1 MEREMKPPLTP
12 DRPASSLPL
21 ERTIWPAG
29 IALVLA
35 ALAAYHNSF
44 SVPFIFDDSASIVQN
59 ETIRHLSHLGE
70 VLKGPPWAALT
81 VNGRPLLNLTLAINY
96 ALGGLEV
103 GGYHWVNLAI
113 HCLAALTLFGVVRR
127 SLLQPVLVDR
137 LGQVA
142 VPIAFMTALLWI
154 LHPIQTEA
162 VTYLIQRAESQVS
175 LFYLL
180 TLYAFIRATS
190 AEKGTIWY
198 LLTIAFCFVGMGA
211 KEVMVT
217 APVIVFLYDRTFV
230 AGSFLEA
237 WRRRWGL
244 HAGLAAT
251 WLLLAWLML
260 GSGSRGEAGA
270 FDSGTRWYQYAGT
283 EFGVVLHYLRMIF
296 WPSPLILDY
305 GGSVLEENG
314 IRIAL
319 CALVVLALVAGT
331 VAALKWRPA
340 VGFLG
345 CWFFG
350 ILAPTSSVVP
360 IVDTIFEH
368 RIYLAMAA
376 VLVLLVAGA
385 YRWLGR
391 GGFWILAA
399 LAVAFG
405 FLATIRNRDYRS
417 EFAIWTDTVAKRP
430 DNARAYNNLGSLW
443 LGRDQLGEA
452 EQCFRSAVRLRP
464 GYPSA
469 NYNLGIVLTR
479 TNRPAEAVPFFLTAI
494 NVEENFVDARVNA
507 GIALMRIGRPAEAVT
522 QYLAALKL
530 QPASADIHY
539 NLGLALSQVGR
550 WGGAIHEY
558 EAALR
563 LDPTLAQAHA
573 DLAAAQERQG
583 DIPAAARSYL
593 EAIRLQPGLMAAHL
607 GLGDLLVQANR
618 FPEAIEEYR
627 KALQAEPGNVHAR
640 FNLANALLVTEHLD
654 EAIAEY
660 ERILQTNPNEPGVRD
675 NLQQARAMKQQGR
688 SR

>member
-1 MEREMKPPLTP
+1 MEREMKPSLAPN
-12 DRPASSLPL
+12 RPASPFLS
-21 ERTIWPAG
+21 ERPAWLAG

-44 SVPFIFDDSASIVQN
+44 SVPFIFDDSASIAQN
-59 ETIRHLSHLGE
+59 GTIRHLSHLGE

-81 VNGRPLLNLTLAINY
+81 VNGRPLLNLTLAVNY

-103 GGYHWVNLAI
+103 GGYHWVNLGI
-113 HCLAALTLFGVVRR
+113 HCLAALTLFGVMRR
-127 SLLQPVLVDR
+127 SLLQPVLAES
-137 LGQVA
+137 LGHAA
-142 VPIAFMTALLWI
+142 VPISFLTALLWV
-154 LHPIQTEA
+154 LHPVQTEA
-162 VTYLIQRAESQVS
+162 VTYVIQRAESQVS

-180 TLYAFIRATS
+180 TVYAFIRATS
-190 AEKGTIWY
+190 AEKGAAWY
-198 LLTIAFCFVGMGA
+198 LLTIVFCFVGMGA

-217 APVIVFLYDRTFV
+217 APVMVFFYDRTFV
-230 AGSFLEA
+230 AGSFLNA
-237 WRRRWGL
+237 WRRRWWL
-244 HAGLAAT
+244 YAGLAAT

-283 EFGVVLHYLRMIF
+283 EFGVILHYLRMIF
-296 WPSPLILDY
+296 WPAPLILDY

-314 IRIAL
+314 LRIAL
-319 CALVVLALVAGT
+319 SAAAVLALVAGT
-331 VAALKWRPA
+331 VAALRWRP
-340 VGFLG
+340 VLGFLG

-376 VLVLLVAGA
+376 VLVLLVAGVC
-385 YRWLGR
+385 RWLGR
-391 GGFWILAA
+391 GGCWILAA
-399 LAVAFG
+399 LAVALG
-405 FLATIRNRDYRS
+405 FLTTIRNRDYRS
-417 EFAIWTDTVAKRP
+417 ELAIWTDTVAKRP

-443 LGRDQLGEA
+443 LGRDNLAEA
-452 EQCFRSAVRLRP
+452 ERCFQAAVKLRP

-479 TNRPAEAVPFFLTAI
+479 TNRPADAVPFFLKAI

-507 GIALMRIGRPAEAVT
+507 GIALMRIGRPADAVT

-539 NLGLALSQVGR
+539 NLGLALSQAGR
-550 WGGAIHEY
+550 LDGAIHEY

-573 DLAAAQERQG
+573 DLAAAQTRQG

-593 EAIRLQPGLMAAHL
+593 EAIRLQPGLTAAHL
-607 GLGDLLVQANR
+607 GLGDLLVQVNR
-618 FPEAIEEYR
+618 FPEAIEEYQ
-627 KALQAEPGNVHAR
+627 KVLQSEPGNIHAR
-640 FNLANALLVTEHLD
+640 FNLANAQLVTEHLD

-675 NLQQARAMKQQGR
+675 NLQQARAMRQQAR

>member
-1 MEREMKPPLTP
+1 MEREMKPPLASG
-12 DRPASSLPL
+12 RPASFFSW
-21 ERTIWPAG
+21 ERPIWLAG
-29 IALVLA
+29 LALVLA

-81 VNGRPLLNLTLAINY
+81 VNGRPLLNLSLAINY
-96 ALGGLEV
+96 ALGGLDV

-113 HCLAALTLFGVVRR
+113 HGLAALALFGVVRR
-127 SLLQPVLVDR
+127 SLLQPVLADS
-137 LGQVA
+137 LGHAA

-175 LFYLL
+175 LLYLL

-190 AEKGTIWY
+190 VEKGSAWY
-198 LLTIAFCFVGMGA
+198 LLTIAFCLLGMAA

-217 APVIVFLYDRTFV
+217 APVMVFFYDRTFV
-230 AGSFLEA
+230 AGSFGNA
-237 WRRRWGL
+237 WRRRWWL
-244 HAGLAAT
+244 YAGLAAT

-270 FDSGTRWYQYAGT
+270 FDSGTRWYQFAGT

-314 IRIAL
+314 LRIAL
-319 CALVVLALVAGT
+319 SGLVVLALLAGT
-331 VAALKWRPA
+331 VAALKWRP
-340 VGFLG
+340 VLGFLG

-350 ILAPTSSVVP
+350 ILAPTSSFVP

-368 RIYLAMAA
+368 RIYLALAA
-376 VLVLLVAGA
+376 VLVLLVVGVQ
-385 YRWLGR
+385 RWLGR

-443 LGRDQLGEA
+443 LARDNLVEA
-452 EQCFRSAVRLRP
+452 ERCFRAAVQLRP

-479 TNRPAEAVPFFLTAI
+479 TNRPADAVPFFLKAI

-507 GIALMRIGRPAEAVT
+507 GIALTRIGRPADAVT

-530 QPASADIHY
+530 QPTSPDIHY

-550 WGGAIHEY
+550 LDGAIHEY

-573 DLAAAQERQG
+573 DLAAVQARQG

-593 EAIRLQPGLMAAHL
+593 EAIRLQPGLAAAHL
-607 GLGDLLVQANR
+607 GLGDLLIQASR

-627 KALQAEPGNVHAR
+627 KVLQAEPENVHAR

-654 EAIAEY
+654 DAIVEY
-660 ERILQTNPNEPGVRD
+660 ERILQTHPDEADVRE
-675 NLQQARAMKQQGR
+675 NLRHARAMKQSG